1 MAKEDFKV
9 LIVDDSEMNRDTL
22 SRRLKHEGCSTS
34 MAANGQEALDL
45 IKKQDFDLVLLDI
58 MMPIMNGYQV
68 LEAMKSDRTLRKI
81 PVIMVSAVEDIDS
94 VMKCTELGAD
104 DYLTKPFDP
113 VLLKAAIARALKK
126 TPTAPAP
133 EAKKGKSTTLQGG
146 KKQEDAPKAQPDLT
160 LEEVVSQIVSTGQ
173 INRKGYMHLSK
184 AIFNGLFSNQSLS
197 KMEYSQI
204 NLVFNYLQAGRIKII
219 D

>member
-1 MAKEDFKV
+1 MTNEGFNV

-22 SRRLKHEGCSTS
+22 SRRLKHEGFKTT

-45 IKKQDFDLVLLDI
+45 IKRKDFDLVLLDI

-68 LEAMKSDRTLRKI
+68 LEIIKADKKLRKL

-126 TPTAPAP
+126 APSP
-133 EAKKGKSTTLQGG
+133 ITDTKKGKPTTLQPRDTDPP
-146 KKQEDAPKAQPDLT
+146 KQPLPDMT
-160 LEEVVSQIVSTGQ
+160 LEEVVSQIVSSGQ

-184 AIFNGLFSNQSLS
+184 AIFNGLFSSQSLS

-204 NLVFNYLQAGRIKII
+204 NLIFNYLQAGRIKIT